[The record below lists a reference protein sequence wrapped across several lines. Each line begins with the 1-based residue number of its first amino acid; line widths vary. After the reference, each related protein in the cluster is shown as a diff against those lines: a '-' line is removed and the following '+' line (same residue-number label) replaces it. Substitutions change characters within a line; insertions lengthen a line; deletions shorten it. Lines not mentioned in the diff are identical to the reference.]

1 MAEAGLDERKTGAAR
16 EGAQRG
22 RGGPRGS
29 PRGARTGSQG
39 RTGWLLV
46 SPAVAVLLLM
56 TVAPALYL
64 FYSSF
69 FSFTLLS
76 PTKTFV
82 GLGNYANVVTDG
94 AIRHDVLV
102 TLLFVAA
109 AVGLELVI
117 GMLLALALAPRTL
130 GNSVASTLLLLPF
143 AVTPVVSAL
152 LWRELLNP
160 NYGWVDYYLQ
170 RVGVV
175 GQPIEWLSSPATAW
189 AALIALD
196 VWQWT
201 PFVAL
206 ILMAGLQGLPEEP
219 REAALVDGAT
229 GWRMFWSITLPLL
242 RPFVAIA
249 VLLRVVDA
257 FKTFATVKT
266 LTNGGPGTSTEI
278 INLTLYRVGLQ
289 NFQIGAAAAIGMLF
303 LFMLLIIVS
312 QLLRVIGRN
321 TDLLEEG

>member
-1 MAEAGLDERKTGAAR
+1 LDEARLGERGPEAAGVNQQGEKTPNGPFRRAKGSSRSGA
-16 EGAQRG
+16 
-22 RGGPRGS
+22 
-29 PRGARTGSQG
+29 
-39 RTGWLLV
+39 GWLLV
-46 SPAVAVLLLM
+46 APAVSVLLLM
-56 TVAPALYL
+56 TIAPALYL
-64 FYSSF
+64 LYSSF
-69 FSFTLLS
+69 FNFTLLS

-82 GLGNYANVVTDG
+82 GLENYVNVLTDEV
-94 AIRHDVLV
+94 IRHDILV

-109 AVGLELVI
+109 AVSLELII
-117 GMLLALALAPRTL
+117 GVLLALALAPRTL
-130 GNSVASTLLLLPF
+130 GNSIASTLLLLPF

-170 RVGVV
+170 RVGLI
-175 GQPIEWLSSPATAW
+175 GEPIEWLSSPTTAW

-206 ILMAGLQGLPEEP
+206 ILMAGLQGMPEEP
-219 REAALVDGAT
+219 REAAMVDGAT
-229 GWRMFWSITLPLL
+229 RWRMFWYITLPLL